1 MTISELAMN
10 WIVNDTTGE
19 FCNRQ
24 ITIDEAT
31 AFIENMDPDVLE
43 DLTED
48 ITPEAF
54 MEAWNDIVEEE

>member
-1 MTISELAMN
+1 MTIKKLALEL
-10 WIVNDTTGE
+10 ILNDRTGDY
-19 FCNRQ
+19 CNRK
-24 ITIDEAT
+24 ITAEEAT
-31 AFIENMDPDVLE
+31 NFISWMDPDVLE